1 MPIPESFLEELNSRT
16 DILDLVSSY
25 VSLTKKG
32 NKYWGLCPFHS
43 EKTPSFSVSP
53 DKQMYYC
60 FGCHKG
66 GGAINFVMELE
77 GLGFV
82 DAVDLLDTRSKISV
96 RLFSSSKKDSGIG
109 ILSPHFSSLSLSSEK
124 HAVFVLFYRPGRRE
138 EQFAVLRHRV
148 GVGHTGDIV
157 GHRPLF
163 ALFLPDLLE
172 LRRQLVGVAVIVLE

>member
-82 DAVDLLDTRSKISV
+82 DAVDLLARRAGLQMPESSAGDGSTR
-96 RLFSSSKKDSGIG
+96 KKR
-109 ILSPHFSSLSLSSEK
+109 E
-124 HAVFVLFYRPGRRE
+124 RPPGG
-138 EQFAVLRHRV
+138 F
-148 GVGHTGDIV
+148 TPI
-157 GHRPLF
+157 
-163 ALFLPDLLE
+163 
-172 LRRQLVGVAVIVLE
+172 